1 MVDNIPRYGG
11 YSRRVLGEH
20 SYEVG
25 DPVVPGEAGEQGDAD
40 VHHPLGFRDHD
51 GASPE
56 PGEPMPLAGV
66 VPLNPVRLVLARIAL
81 PNRQEH
87 AVDGVIV
94 RTVQAG
100 APAPQPLEQALTGG
114 LVTTATFPVHQSP

>member
-1 MVDNIPRYGG
+1 MPTAPNNAVFKAM
-11 YSRRVLGEH
+11 VLGYH
-20 SYEVG
+20 IYEVA

-40 VHHPLGFRDHD
+40 VHHALGFRDHD
-51 GASPE
+51 GAPPE

-87 AVDGVIV
+87 VIDHVIV

-114 LVTTATFPVHQSP
+114 L